1 MEGSNLHDTDLI
13 NNYLLN
19 LNISDLEFKVSDFIF
34 FGFVPRIEN
43 PLLNS
48 RLRKSYL
55 NYGTKY
61 YSVGSITYGSFPV
74 HILDLKLTRYLILLK
89 GAINL

>member
-1 MEGSNLHDTDLI
+1 M
-13 NNYLLN
+13 LN
-19 LNISDLEFKVSDFIF
+19 LSISDLEYKVSDFIF

-61 YSVGSITYGSFPV
+61 YSVGSIIYGSFPV
-74 HILDLKLTRYLILLK
+74 NTLDLKLTLYLILLK
-89 GAINL
+89 GVINL